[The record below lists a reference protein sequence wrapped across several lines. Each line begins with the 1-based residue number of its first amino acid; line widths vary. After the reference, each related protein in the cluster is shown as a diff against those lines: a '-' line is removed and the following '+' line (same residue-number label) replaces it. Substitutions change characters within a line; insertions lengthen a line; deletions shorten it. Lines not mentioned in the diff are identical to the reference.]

1 MKQARIIVGAN
12 NTQEHNLKVSES
24 LKKFYATPEGKIA
37 QQNAR
42 KKNIGN
48 MKMRMNINQKN

>member
-12 NTQEHNLKVSES
+12 
-24 LKKFYATPEGKIA
+24 YGDEGSIA